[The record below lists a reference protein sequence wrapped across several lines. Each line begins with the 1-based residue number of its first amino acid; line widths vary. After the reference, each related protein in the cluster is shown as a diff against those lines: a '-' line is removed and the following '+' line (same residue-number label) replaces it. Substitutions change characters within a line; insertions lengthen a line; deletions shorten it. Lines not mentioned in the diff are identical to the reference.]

1 MHLLIQ
7 NYHFH
12 LVFLWL
18 KKRRGILWFMSVNGN
33 RWFCFRTRRCQPCI
47 LGEYFVH
54 MILITTSI
62 PKNSLVCRE
71 NVLRHNPHFVTH
83 PSLISIIVFNGYSKG
98 FNHLLSPHTSIC
110 LHHLL
115 RFLNL
120 FACTCNFLALIRKSF
135 SY

>member
-7 NYHFH
+7 NYHFN

-62 PKNSLVCRE
+62 PKNSLICRE

-83 PSLISIIVFNGYSKG
+83 PSLISRIVLMAIPRTLTLGCLQVSPVSLIN
-98 FNHLLSPHTSIC
+98 LLAPLVEVFEFIC
-110 LHHLL
+110 L
-115 RFLNL
+115 
-120 FACTCNFLALIRKSF
+120 
-135 SY
+135 YM